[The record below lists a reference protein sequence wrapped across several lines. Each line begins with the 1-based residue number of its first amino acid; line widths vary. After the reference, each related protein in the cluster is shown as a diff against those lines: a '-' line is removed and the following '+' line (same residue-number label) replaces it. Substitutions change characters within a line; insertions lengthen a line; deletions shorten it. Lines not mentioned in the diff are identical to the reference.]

1 MESIKQTIEEMSSHF
16 HAQMAHFGS
25 ELDKVSS
32 RAPASSTSLAGDFEA
47 FKSFVITALKGL
59 QRQIEALAADND
71 RLEMHS
77 RRKILL
83 IHGVPETKE
92 DNLAA
97 CVVKLAAERLKL
109 SGFSA
114 SDISRCHRLG
124 QAADN
129 RTRPI
134 LLKLT
139 NASVRNKMWL
149 AKKCLKGSG
158 VTISEFLTRVRHG
171 LFMAARE
178 RHGVSKCWTRD
189 GSIFVVGPDGS
200 RHRITSYTEL
210 ENIPCDPAPEAPKE
224 HVRTQR
230 KRVPPK
236 K

>member
-1 MESIKQTIEEMSSHF
+1 MEEMSSHF
-16 HAQMAHFGS
+16 HTQMAHFSS
-25 ELDKVSS
+25 ELNKTSS
-32 RAPASSTSLAGDFEA
+32 RTPASSTSLAGDFEA
-47 FKSFVITALKGL
+47 FKSFVIAALKGL

-83 IHGVPETKE
+83 IHGVAEAKE
-92 DNLAA
+92 DDPTAS
-97 CVVKLAAERLKL
+97 VVKLAVERLKL
-109 SGFSA
+109 SDFSA

-134 LLKLT
+134 LLKFK
-139 NASVRNKMWL
+139 NASVRSKMWL

-158 VTISEFLTRVRHG
+158 VTVSEFLTRVRHR

-178 RHGVSKCWTRD
+178 CHGVSKCWTRD
-189 GSIFVVGPDGS
+189 GSIFVVSPDGS
-200 RHRITSYTEL
+200 RHRITSHAEL
-210 ENIPCDPAPEAPKE
+210 ESIPCHDPASEAPKG